1 MRKNRIFT
9 VHLGCSKNQVD
20 AECLVTEFL
29 YQGFETANSAEEAD
43 YILINTCG
51 FIEPAKEE
59 AIETILS
66 HLENKK
72 DGQKIIVTGCLS
84 QRYGNDLKNELP
96 EVDFWAGTYKPQEL
110 LKNMGIIKSSDCPI
124 PVRKNLGGFTHHAYL
139 KIAEGC
145 DRQCAYCAIPGIRG
159 RQVSRSIEDIVTE
172 AKALEESG
180 VKELTLIAQDTTYYG
195 REKNAPKGFLKD
207 LLKALLKETN
217 IPWIRTLYWYPAFI
231 DDELLDLIASEKRL
245 CKYIDLPI
253 QHASNRVLKSMCRRY
268 SKDELRDLLLKIREK
283 IPGVTLRTTVLVGFP
298 GETEDDF
305 NDLLELLEEIRFE
318 HLGGFVYSPEEGT
331 VAEKLRLESVPEE
344 IARERLSV
352 VTELQENI
360 SLENNEA
367 LIGKEITVLLDEVA
381 DESEFH
387 FYGRTESNSMDVD
400 DIIRVV
406 EGSGDVG
413 TFRRALVIDAT
424 PHELDVKLLP

>member
-72 DGQKIIVTGCLS
+72 EGQKIIVTGCLS
-84 QRYGNDLKNELP
+84 QRYGNELKTELP

-195 REKNAPKGFLKD
+195 
-207 LLKALLKETN
+207 
-217 IPWIRTLYWYPAFI
+217 
-231 DDELLDLIASEKRL
+231 
-245 CKYIDLPI
+245 
-253 QHASNRVLKSMCRRY
+253 
-268 SKDELRDLLLKIREK
+268 
-283 IPGVTLRTTVLVGFP
+283 
-298 GETEDDF
+298 
-305 NDLLELLEEIRFE
+305 
-318 HLGGFVYSPEEGT
+318 
-331 VAEKLRLESVPEE
+331 
-344 IARERLSV
+344 
-352 VTELQENI
+352 
-360 SLENNEA
+360 
-367 LIGKEITVLLDEVA
+367 
-381 DESEFH
+381 
-387 FYGRTESNSMDVD
+387 
-400 DIIRVV
+400 
-406 EGSGDVG
+406 
-413 TFRRALVIDAT
+413 
-424 PHELDVKLLP
+424 